1 MPPQQVSQVASRA
14 PHPDTVSADD
24 GVARVSHWPLQ
35 TRLCLGALD
44 GAVPSARLHARNV
57 LWEWGLKALAD
68 DAELVVSELMTNA
81 VLAAQRHACHDR
93 RTGPAALPTPVC
105 LALSSDG
112 TCVVIQVWD
121 ANPGIPATKNTDAY
135 AAGGRGLLII
145 QALAATWNCY
155 RLADPGGKVVW
166 ALLEPA

>member
-1 MPPQQVSQVASRA
+1 MHSAS
-14 PHPDTVSADD
+14 HPGAVSAGDS
-24 GVARVSHWPLQ
+24 VVRVSHWPLQ

-57 LWEWGLKALAD
+57 LWEWGFKALSD
-68 DAELVVSELMTNA
+68 DAELIVSELMTNA
-81 VLAAQRHACHDR
+81 VLAAQRHPCDTRA
-93 RTGPAALPTPVC
+93 GLAAVPTPVC
-105 LALSSDG
+105 LMLSSDG

-121 ANPGIPATKNTDAY
+121 ANPDIPVTKNADAC

-145 QALAATWNCY
+145 QTLAATWNYY